1 MQGIW
6 NTLTHARIYTCD
18 SNWKACRVP
27 GLSRKKEST
36 PTSNLVT
43 VLLCNAMSTREPV
56 TEADT
61 VPRMPLP
68 EKVAPVAL
76 EATDNISSPAPDAT
90 VVPVIAD
97 DTCVRGRSR

>member
-1 MQGIW
+1 
-6 NTLTHARIYTCD
+6 
-18 SNWKACRVP
+18 
-27 GLSRKKEST
+27 
-36 PTSNLVT
+36 
-43 VLLCNAMSTREPV
+43 MSTLV
-56 TEADT
+56 VGAEADT
-61 VPRMPLP
+61 VPRIPLP